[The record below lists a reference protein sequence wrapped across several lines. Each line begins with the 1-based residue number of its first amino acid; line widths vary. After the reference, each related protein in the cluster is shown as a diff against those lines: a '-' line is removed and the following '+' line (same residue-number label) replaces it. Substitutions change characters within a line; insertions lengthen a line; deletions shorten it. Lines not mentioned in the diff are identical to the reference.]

1 MPSAELDRLVA
12 AKTLESEAPIREE
25 FDGLLREA
33 ALALHDA
40 KLEQLSVESRFRLA
54 YAAAHSLALAALR
67 WHGYRPRNRQI
78 VFQALAHT
86 LGTPTP
92 IWKMLSQAHAR
103 RNRVDYEG
111 TSEVDARLVKD
122 IIDACDRLL
131 IAVKGLP
138 PFKERS

>member
-1 MPSAELDRLVA
+1 M
-12 AKTLESEAPIREE
+12 
-25 FDGLLREA
+25 
-33 ALALHDA
+33 
-40 KLEQLSVESRFRLA
+40 EQLSLESRFRLA

-92 IWKMLSQAHAR
+92 TWKLLSQAHAR

-111 TSEVDARLVKD
+111 TSEVDTRLVKD
-122 IIDACDRLL
+122 IIDACDQLL

-138 PFKERS
+138 PKESS

>member
-12 AKTLESEAPIREE
+12 MRTLDSEAPIREE

-33 ALALHDA
+33 TLALHDA
-40 KLEQLSVESRFRLA
+40 KLEQLSLESRFRLA

-67 WHGYRPRNRQI
+67 WQGYRPRNRQI

-86 LGTPTP
+86 LATPTP
-92 IWKMLSQAHAR
+92 IWKMFSQAHAR

-111 TSEVDARLVKD
+111 TSEVDTRLVKD
-122 IIDACDRLL
+122 LIDACDQLL
-131 IAVKGLP
+131 IAVKSLP
-138 PFKERS
+138 PLTESS

>member
-1 MPSAELDRLVA
+1 MPSAELDRLVT
-12 AKTLESEAPIREE
+12 AKTLESEPPIREE

-33 ALALHDA
+33 TLTLNDA
-40 KLEQLSVESRFRLA
+40 KVEQLSLESRFRLA

-78 VFQALAHT
+78 VFQALPHT
-86 LGTPTP
+86 LDTPTP

-103 RNRVDYEG
+103 RNRIEYEG
-111 TSEVDARLVKD
+111 TSEIDTRLVED
-122 IIDACDRLL
+122 VIDACDQLL

-138 PFKERS
+138 PLKESS